1 MEAAAILGLT
11 AGIFALLAMILIGWA
26 IYRQRNLKN
35 DEPSNN
41 ESTQNSSNET
51 TPSDGKAKP
60 ERKEVETITSI
71 VVISRA
77 APPYAGGINSHGRRP
92 FRHHRVLGFG
102 ARGMRNHFNAIRY

>member
-11 AGIFALLAMILIGWA
+11 AGIFALFAMILIGWA

-35 DEPSNN
+35 EEPSINN
-41 ESTQNSSNET
+41 ESTS
-51 TPSDGKAKP
+51 SDGTARS